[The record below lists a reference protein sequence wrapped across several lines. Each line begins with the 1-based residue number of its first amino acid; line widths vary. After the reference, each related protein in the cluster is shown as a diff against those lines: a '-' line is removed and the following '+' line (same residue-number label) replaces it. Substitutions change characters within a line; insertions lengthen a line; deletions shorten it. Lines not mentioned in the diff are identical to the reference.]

1 MKRAFA
7 MLSRFKNIRLSK
19 KNYLEILAIWI
30 GVAFFTPILPWT
42 GRYDY
47 RPVWQA
53 IEEVGKSVDYPI
65 VNVDKLKRQ
74 YESGGYSPQEIDCMT
89 SRDAMFDIL
98 EVHGVTSN
106 SLGKNLGL
114 RSSSVP
120 VFLIANTIIL
130 SLFSELSWLDFN
142 ERLSD
147 EVAQK
152 CKQFPGRFVTK
163 EMLDLSRE

>member
-1 MKRAFA
+1 MKRAFE

-19 KNYLEILAIWI
+19 KNCLEILAIWI
-30 GVAFFTPILPWT
+30 GVAIFTPILPWT

-53 IEEVGKSVDYPI
+53 IEEVDKSVNHPI

-89 SRDAMFDIL
+89 SRDAMFEVL
-98 EVHGVTSN
+98 ESHGVTFN

-120 VFLIANTIIL
+120 VFLIANTIML
-130 SLFSELSWLDFN
+130 SLFSELSWLDLY
-142 ERLSD
+142 ERPSD

-163 EMLDLSRE
+163 EMLDLSRD